1 MNISLKTAIS
11 KNLMAEANISSINKR
26 STRILL
32 TGILIALVYYKAI
45 GFLIFHWL
53 EDTVVTTNLN
63 YLLISSEVGVLYLY
77 ARMVEGEPFL
87 RWRESRHKVLFWVAS
102 IIILFVLEFI
112 GRGVAKIPGRL
123 SRHKLQDFH
132 LTNAEIRFTIDWY
145 HQNLILLIFLCAI
158 WVTATELIFRG
169 FLLPRLADLFKNNVV
184 AVVGSSLC
192 FALFPFVQNGWDWII
207 EHFITGALLGMF
219 YLKYRNIKI
228 AIIARVLV
236 YFIIMYFDRL
246 TVLRFAPYLLKL
258 H

>member
-1 MNISLKTAIS
+1 MPEATISP
-11 KNLMAEANISSINKR
+11 INKR
-26 STRILL
+26 TTRILL
-32 TGILIALVYYKAI
+32 TGILIALAYYKVM

-53 EDTVVTTNLN
+53 ENTVITTNLY

-77 ARMVEGEPFL
+77 ARLVECEPFL
-87 RWRESRHKVLFWVAS
+87 RWKESRHKMLFWVAS
-102 IIILFVLEFI
+102 IIILFVLECI
-112 GRGVAKIPGRL
+112 GRIIANIPGKL

-132 LTNAEIRFTIDWY
+132 LTNAEIRLMIDWCQ
-145 HQNLILLIFLCAI
+145 QNIILLIFFWAI
-158 WVTATELIFRG
+158 WVAATELIFRG
-169 FLLPRLADLFKNNVV
+169 FLLPRLAVLFKNNVV